1 MRLTSCILVA
11 LIGLCAVSVIF
22 AQVQDSE
29 DQSSRQL
36 TLWLNVKRSLDQ
48 PDGEKYFESNLKDA
62 LVPGGANGL
71 HSLTRTVLSSEPANR
86 PVELV
91 LALSIATLRPMPW
104 HRSVFLD
111 R

>member
-22 AQVQDSE
+22 TQVQDSE

-71 HSLTRTVLSSEPANR
+71 HSLTGTVLSSEPANR